1 MDDETVAKHIK
12 RMELAEERDMCLRKA
27 HRAFRWAMWAFVAL
41 VLDGVLVVVALVALA
56 VL

>member
-12 RMELAEERDMCLRKA
+12 RMELAEEYEAYLRKA

-41 VLDGVLVVVALVALA
+41 VLDGLIVVIVLAMF
-56 VL
+56 